1 MTLLRKCLESLTTK
15 ESDGL
20 IRTPFKDG
28 SYIDINAYDL
38 ITNYLGALIDANIKV
53 LDKLSQILF
62 KGYVYNDAYLLTP
75 ILLTRLNIDTW
86 EKVKHV
92 IYDLEKSGIFKLSD
106 DDRKNLEEYFTNTII
121 YDENL

>member
-1 MTLLRKCLESLTTK
+1 MK

-53 LDKLSQILF
+53 LDKLSNP
-62 KGYVYNDAYLLTP
+62 V
-75 ILLTRLNIDTW
+75 
-86 EKVKHV
+86 
-92 IYDLEKSGIFKLSD
+92 
-106 DDRKNLEEYFTNTII
+106 
-121 YDENL
+121 